1 MQAGS
6 GSDPRWWALARR
18 ETASTRHGETRGAA
32 AERQAGVPCA
42 AGDRGAGAE
51 ARRGAKAGAVFPAM
65 RRARVWLGDAR
76 RGTGSPR
83 RGRRR
88 ARHPRCRGRRR
99 GDRVPG
105 AAAGAACG
113 ARLGPELARDP
124 WGCPVGGRQQR
135 GRGAGAHPSA
145 GHSGPG
151 AVREAGGAV
160 FRGHGGAGHP
170 GHPGPGAGGGER
182 EAARRGERGQDQGAQ
197 EKGDPDEGWC
207 VRPAHP
213 QRP

>member
-42 AGDRGAGAE
+42 AGDPGG
-51 ARRGAKAGAVFPAM
+51 GG
-65 RRARVWLGDAR
+65 
-76 RGTGSPR
+76 GSPTR
-83 RGRRR
+83 GEGRGCVPRDEKGPGVARGRA
-88 ARHPRCRGRRR
+88 ARHGFTEEGTSESQAPEVPRSSPWRPSPGGRGRSGLRSATGPR
-99 GDRVPG
+99 AGPRSVGMPG
-105 AAAGAACG
+105 GRAAAT
-113 ARLGPELARDP
+113 RT
-124 WGCPVGGRQQR
+124 GG
-135 GRGAGAHPSA
+135 GWAGAHPSA

-151 AVREAGGAV
+151 AVREEGGAV
-160 FRGHGGAGHP
+160 FRGHGHP